1 MSRSKTRTS
10 DFGDVALGM
19 WDGWSRARA
28 GIPASDPW
36 LAHFTK
42 DLVARRDLPMLDLGY
57 GTGADT
63 LWLLER
69 GYDVLSVDYSS
80 EALRSVDE
88 NLPGSRTT
96 WADMRHPFPFK
107 ADAFGVVVSSMALHY
122 FDEATTHALTDEI
135 RRILMPGG
143 ILLARVSSVN
153 DVSYGAGSGHE
164 VEPRYYDH
172 GGHAQ
177 RYLTE
182 HDVRHFFGR
191 IGSLQFFEDAMTRP
205 EAYYSRPKMM
215 WTIRAE
221 KASTATE
228 SL

>member
-1 MSRSKTRTS
+1 
-10 DFGDVALGM
+10 M
-19 WDGWSRARA
+19 WDAWSHARA

-36 LAHFTK
+36 LARFTK
-42 DLVARRDLPMLDLGY
+42 DLEARSDLPMLDLGC

-63 LWLLER
+63 LWLHER

-96 WADMRHPFPFK
+96 WVDMRRPLPFE
-107 ADAFGVVVSSMALHY
+107 DETYGVIVSSMALHY
-122 FDEATTHALTDEI
+122 FDEATTLAIMDEV

-143 ILLARVSSVN
+143 ILLVRVSSVN
-153 DVSYGAGSGHE
+153 DVNYGAGSGRE

-172 GGHAQ
+172 GGYAQ

-182 HDVRHFFGR
+182 GDVRHFFGR
-191 IGSLQFFEDAMTRP
+191 IGTLDFFEEAMTRP

-215 WTIRAE
+215 WTIRSE
-221 KASTATE
+221 RE
-228 SL
+228 HDVN